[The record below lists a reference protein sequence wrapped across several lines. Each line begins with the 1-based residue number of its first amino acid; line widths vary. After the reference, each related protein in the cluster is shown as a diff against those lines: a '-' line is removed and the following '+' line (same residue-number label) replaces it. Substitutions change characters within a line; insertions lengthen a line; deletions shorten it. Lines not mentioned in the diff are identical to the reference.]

1 MSGDDQQFLRARAVS
16 EVEEVLGL
24 QQRLDAKKAECIQLQ
39 ATLAQV
45 SARKLAARQVGLL
58 GIKTAKEHMEKLRSE
73 LLAAKRW
80 IGMQQS
86 PEAKADES
94 GEVDEETLR
103 PAAPNDGLSEEEKM
117 RQRRLQ
123 VQVRELQHVLA
134 RCKHEFE
141 LHEAKRP
148 KQEYEI
154 VALKAELT
162 HTLDIWA
169 STQHAVKHHEIE
181 REFQRL
187 DHGPSMDGSV
197 DPHHVSLHGGGHGSI
212 EAHAERRVREKVE
225 DRNINLSGKAK
236 RLTGVVAAQQLLIQR
251 LQKQVLYEE
260 HLLEFKDRQLLHD
273 DQDISQ
279 LRSVVRKHSDAYIA
293 GRLGISPTIPV
304 RRSASA
310 PRLPAI

>member
-1 MSGDDQQFLRARAVS
+1 MEGVR
-16 EVEEVLGL
+16 EL
-24 QQRLDAKKAECIQLQ
+24 QHRLDAKMAECSQLR
-39 ATLAQV
+39 ATLAEV
-45 SARKLAARQVGLL
+45 SARKLAARQVALL
-58 GIKTAKEHMEKLRSE
+58 GIKTAKAHIEKLRSE
-73 LLAAKRW
+73 LLAAQRW

-86 PEAKADES
+86 AETDAVES
-94 GEVDEETLR
+94 GNVDEETLR

-154 VALKAELT
+154 EALKAELT
-162 HTLDIWA
+162 HTLDVWA

-181 REFQRL
+181 RECQRL
-187 DHGPSMDGSV
+187 EHGPSMDGSV
-197 DPHHVSLHGGGHGSI
+197 DPHRVSLHGGGHGSI
-212 EAHAERRVREKVE
+212 EAHAERLVREKVE
-225 DRNINLSGKAK
+225 NRNINLSGKAK

-273 DQDISQ
+273 DQEIHQ

-293 GRLGISPTIPV
+293 GRLGISPKLAQ
-304 RRSASA
+304 RSVSA